1 MNKPCKCGEDIMHC
15 WSYSCLEFYMLS
27 QRTGTDTYHFEDT
40 CVFRTMIFNT
50 FASQKSVRRHPKSTL
65 REALEPTWTTLGQN
79 IKKQSKT

>member
-1 MNKPCKCGEDIMHC
+1 MNKPCKCGEDSMHC

-50 FASQKSVRRHPKSTL
+50 CTL
-65 REALEPTWTTLGQN
+65 REASEPTWTALGQK
-79 IKKQSKT
+79 IKNTAKIFFFEGHFWTLF